1 MYKRII
7 LLGLMYQILIVLSL
21 DCTIPRPVGV
31 KCISVLASTLIGYL

>member
-1 MYKRII
+1 MHKRII

-31 KCISVLASTLIGYL
+31 KCISVLANTLIGYL